1 MTAKNEEDW
10 SDEEKK
16 QAADYEKRVKDL
28 EEEREKY
35 RRQLEME
42 LKKLNTQ
49 IQEGTLAFDDVL
61 QQLFHRKIKTEMV
74 VYQVSMLSCDQ
85 F

>member
-10 SDEEKK
+10 TDEEKK
-16 QAADYEKRVKDL
+16 LVAEYEKKVKDL

-35 RRQLEME
+35 RKQLEME
-42 LKKLNTQ
+42 LKKLQVQ
-49 IQEGTLAFDDVL
+49 IQDGTAAFDEVL

-74 VYQVSMLSCDQ
+74 VYQVSRL
-85 F
+85 FLYIP